1 MTCKSVG
8 MPGWE
13 NRLSVVIP
21 AYNEE
26 AGLGPILAGLID
38 RMPRAE
44 IIVVDDGSRDRTAAV
59 AADFPSVTLVQHPF
73 NRGYGA
79 ALKTGMTVASRD
91 LVAWFDADNEH
102 RVDDLVMMAERM
114 TTERVAAVIAQRRQ
128 SAASPLRS
136 WGKFVIR
143 MLARSLSAQGGR
155 DMNCGLRVFQR
166 EVITK
171 YLPLLPNSFSASI
184 TSLIILLERGYPVA
198 FHPIELNKRIG
209 VSKVKISDGFMALM
223 LVLRIIMLFAPMR
236 LFLRLGLSLLLLG
249 AIYGVAVAVIEGQ
262 GVPTAAIG
270 VSLSGILMALFGL
283 TADQISQLRLAVYDQ
298 PVYRIVHRPAAAL
311 AAAEQIAQLKKPT

>member
-1 MTCKSVG
+1 MTGESPG
-8 MPGWE
+8 MSGWE
-13 NRLSVVIP
+13 SRLSVVIP

-26 AGLGPILAGLID
+26 AGLGPTLAGLID
-38 RMPRAE
+38 RIPRAE
-44 IIVVDDGSRDRTAAV
+44 IIVVDDGSSDHTTTV
-59 AADFPSVTLVQHPF
+59 AANFPSVTVVQHPF

-102 RVDDLVMMAERM
+102 RVDDLVAMAKRM
-114 TTERVAAVIAQRRQ
+114 TTERVAAVIAQRRV
-128 SAASPLRS
+128 SGTSPLRS

-143 MLARSLSAQGGR
+143 ILARSLSAQGGR
-155 DMNCGLRVFQR
+155 DINCGLRVFQR
-166 EVITK
+166 EVIAR

-198 FHPIELNKRIG
+198 FHPIELNQRIG
-209 VSKVKISDGFMALM
+209 VSKVKVSDGFLALM

-236 LFLRLGLSLLLLG
+236 LFLRLGLLLLLLG
-249 AIYGVAVAVIEGQ
+249 TIYGLAVALTVGE
-262 GVPTAAIG
+262 GVPSAAIG

-298 PVYRIVHRPAAAL
+298 PIYRVVHQP
-311 AAAEQIAQLKKPT
+311 AAEQIAQSQKPT